1 MRQALHDIIVNHQVF
16 PYSSAH
22 FDVRDAIEVLDESE
36 SDANRV
42 QLLYSDATASK
53 SSWPGYNREHV
64 WPVSLGAL
72 RDSPA
77 YTDLHHIFA
86 CDANVNSAR
95 GNRPFDE
102 CSGDCNQHREAPDVF
117 FSTRA
122 WEPPHDQKG
131 DVARAL
137 FYMDLRYEGGLAGE
151 PNLRLV
157 EWGVT
162 SGCNCMGRLSKLRR
176 WHEQDPV
183 DERELRRNEAIF
195 GMQENRNPFVDH
207 PEWVDV
213 IYDAPELILGPGL
226 SIFDP
231 LQAQPWINELH
242 YENIGPDQGEGI
254 EIAGSAGTRLTGWT
268 IMLYNGRDGRAYAEV
283 ALDGQIDDEG
293 LGYGAVW
300 FPVSSLQN
308 GGADGLALVDPLG
321 QVVEFLSYE
330 GRVEAFDGPAVKQTS
345 TDIGV
350 MEDAQAPVGLSL

>member
-1 MRQALHDIIVNHQVF
+1 
-16 PYSSAH
+16 
-22 FDVRDAIEVLDESE
+22 
-36 SDANRV
+36 
-42 QLLYSDATASK
+42 
-53 SSWPGYNREHV
+53 
-64 WPVSLGAL
+64 
-72 RDSPA
+72 
-77 YTDLHHIFA
+77 
-86 CDANVNSAR
+86 
-95 GNRPFDE
+95 
-102 CSGDCNQHREAPDVF
+102 
-117 FSTRA
+117 
-122 WEPPHDQKG
+122 
-131 DVARAL
+131 
-137 FYMDLRYEGGLAGE
+137 MDLRYEGGLAGE

-350 MEDAQAPVGLSL
+350 MEDAQAPVGLSLQRVGTGFEATDFQWTPAQASPGALNPNQVIFRSIRLPALIQFSHNFDFRF